1 MTYTIPAMKA
11 NLKDRAAYKA
21 QRKAVDDAWRN
32 ILAQPLQAIYFDDV
46 CLSPATNDSPYP
58 WRVTWVEGDTPICH
72 VMLDSLEKAFWEL
85 RGYTGRTVTVVF

>member
-21 QRKAVDDAWRN
+21 QRKAVDDAWKH
-32 ILAQPLQAIYFDDV
+32 ILAKPLQALYFDDV
-46 CLSPATNDSPYP
+46 CLSRATNDSPYP
-58 WRVTWVEGDTPICH
+58 WRVTWVDGDIPICH